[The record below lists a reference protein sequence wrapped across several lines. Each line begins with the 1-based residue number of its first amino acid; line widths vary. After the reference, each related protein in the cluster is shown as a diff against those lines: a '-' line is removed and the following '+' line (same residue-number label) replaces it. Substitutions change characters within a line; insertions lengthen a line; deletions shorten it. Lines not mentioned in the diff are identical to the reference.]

1 MTNYTDKAD
10 GFTGQFVIYVR
21 GFFSQYTYVLTQYS
35 RKHCRKWREQ
45 PNTIT
50 SNSSVTVVFKKK
62 LLKSL
67 VLYVVLVC
75 VFTFFVP
82 CCDVRYNFRIQTFG
96 SFLPPIVLR
105 RAYVAFTLFV
115 CVHSSAQHILCCDF
129 IRLVYHILPVS
140 LDCPFLIA
148 LSIFSEDYY
157 LKYNSPFYNIS
168 EVTGKFYRIRV
179 YVNVDDIS
187 ELGLACWYSTNRP

>member
-1 MTNYTDKAD
+1 
-10 GFTGQFVIYVR
+10 
-21 GFFSQYTYVLTQYS
+21 
-35 RKHCRKWREQ
+35 
-45 PNTIT
+45 
-50 SNSSVTVVFKKK
+50 
-62 LLKSL
+62 
-67 VLYVVLVC
+67 
-75 VFTFFVP
+75 
-82 CCDVRYNFRIQTFG
+82 
-96 SFLPPIVLR
+96 
-105 RAYVAFTLFV
+105 
-115 CVHSSAQHILCCDF
+115 
-129 IRLVYHILPVS
+129 LPVS